1 MVTTLVFDNCCC
13 NGLDLLDL
21 SRCASVRRVEVGDH
35 CFGGVEEVKLVGL
48 RELESLVIGK
58 DCFVQDIGGKDPNR
72 RFCLKSCP
80 SLKELKMDRFSFSDY
95 SVIEIE
101 NVDALEVIEM
111 GKLYIESSNFRYA
124 SLELKGVSSTRE
136 L

>member
-13 NGLDLLDL
+13 NGLDYLDL

-35 CFGGVEEVKLVGL
+35 CFRGVEEVKLVGL
-48 RELESLVIGK
+48 RELESVVIGK

-80 SLKELKMDRFSFSDY
+80 SLKELKMGRFSFSDY

-101 NVDALEVIEM
+101 NVDALEVIEI
-111 GKLYIESSNFRYA
+111 GDLNEKSYNFYSA
-124 SLELKGVSSTRE
+124 SLELKSILIHKE
-136 L
+136 